1 MEPVW
6 DGVSRQ
12 ISLLPRGVSGGLHGT
27 QACGAASW
35 WWGALLSA
43 EHPLLCLSHHPSSL
57 PYILTFVGTE
67 LTETSSQGNEGREL
81 NQEVGCACA
90 IIQRCLLTACLL
102 R

>member
-1 MEPVW
+1 MGFPGRSRFFPGECPVGYTGPRHVEPH
-6 DGVSRQ
+6 
-12 ISLLPRGVSGGLHGT
+12 RGGG
-27 QACGAASW
+27 
-35 WWGALLSA
+35 GALLSA

-67 LTETSSQGNEGREL
+67 LTETSSQGNEGRRL
-81 NQEVGCACA
+81 NQEVGCARA